1 MAKLTPK
8 DLPNIPVAPG
18 AWPII
23 GHLPSM
29 VKNQFSFL
37 LKQEEDLGPLF
48 WVHSGFG
55 QWSVVVTGK
64 PAHKVMKNKETRSD
78 VMGED
83 DPVTGYITANTVSIH
98 DGAPH
103 RRIRGSMQ
111 APFTPKGMTA
121 AKIGEV
127 LQQLAEQHISRWK
140 DKQELTIL
148 NETSEFALDIIF
160 RMLGVEN
167 LDLPQW
173 RKKYNQFI
181 GPFTIIPIDLPGT
194 PRRKS
199 IKSVEWM
206 DKQFAKMIERV
217 RETGD
222 KDTMLGAIVHGT
234 DEDGQGLT
242 EEELYANLRI
252 LGLAGH
258 ETTAATVAWMFIH
271 LARDKQ
277 LWSEI
282 RDEVMAQEAPPTSP
296 KEMALF
302 PKVEAL
308 FREVLRLYP
317 VLCLLTPR
325 RVEEPFEVHGVTLPK
340 DTIVAA
346 NLLSL
351 SRDPEEYPSPE
362 TLDISR
368 WTERERSPRPSEA
381 VQFGGGPHFCLGYHL
396 AVFEGVVYTV
406 VATRYLAQAGLR
418 LSHKGNFPTPS
429 YMPLTRPPSKLQLQ
443 FERDE

>member
-1 MAKLTPK
+1 
-8 DLPNIPVAPG
+8 
-18 AWPII
+18 
-23 GHLPSM
+23 
-29 VKNQFSFL
+29 
-37 LKQEEDLGPLF
+37 
-48 WVHSGFG
+48 
-55 QWSVVVTGK
+55 
-64 PAHKVMKNKETRSD
+64 
-78 VMGED
+78 
-83 DPVTGYITANTVSIH
+83 
-98 DGAPH
+98 
-103 RRIRGSMQ
+103 
-111 APFTPKGMTA
+111 
-121 AKIGEV
+121 
-127 LQQLAEQHISRWK
+127 
-140 DKQELTIL
+140 
-148 NETSEFALDIIF
+148 
-160 RMLGVEN
+160 
-167 LDLPQW
+167 
-173 RKKYNQFI
+173 
-181 GPFTIIPIDLPGT
+181 
-194 PRRKS
+194 
-199 IKSVEWM
+199 
-206 DKQFAKMIERV
+206 
-217 RETGD
+217 
-222 KDTMLGAIVHGT
+222 
-234 DEDGQGLT
+234 
-242 EEELYANLRI
+242 
-252 LGLAGH
+252 
-258 ETTAATVAWMFIH
+258 MFIH

-418 LSHKGNFPTPS
+418 LSHKGDFPTPS